1 MQKAI
6 NNAASKGLR
15 GWWTSPPRSGLRLI
29 ISPVE
34 YRHLRALGRVRIASA
49 IVLTGLGVVTLSFG
63 GKDRKTY
70 GWAIWFLGGAAA
82 NAAYG
87 SWELSIATETDQH
100 SGDRP

>member
-1 MQKAI
+1 MQIAVT
-6 NNAASKGLR
+6 NAVPKGLR

-29 ISPVE
+29 VSSVE

-49 IVLTGLGVVTLSFG
+49 IVLAGVGVLTLSFG

-70 GWAIWFLGGAAA
+70 GWAIWFLGAAAA

-87 SWELSIATETDQH
+87 YRELSSAPKNDQH
-100 SGDRP
+100 SRRRP